1 MRVEER
7 LFSVEEAHEAAEAFL
22 TSASS
27 FVMPVVAI
35 DGRPVGNGKP
45 GPLTRRL
52 RQLYLEM
59 AGAPAAA
66 A

>member
-1 MRVEER
+1 
-7 LFSVEEAHEAAEAFL
+7 
-22 TSASS
+22 
-27 FVMPVVAI
+27 MPVVAI
-35 DGRPVGNGKP
+35 DGRPVGTGKP